1 MLLFCK
7 LLANSCSHDHKNYLY
22 NDIKTVYKIVK
33 DETNYLHSIGDYTA
47 AIRLLIQL
55 ITV

>member
-7 LLANSCSHDHKNYLY
+7 LPANSCSYDHKNYLY
-22 NDIKTVYKIVK
+22 DIKTVYKIVK
-33 DETNYLHSIGDYTA
+33 DETNYLHSIGDDTA
-47 AIRLLIQL
+47 VISFLIQL